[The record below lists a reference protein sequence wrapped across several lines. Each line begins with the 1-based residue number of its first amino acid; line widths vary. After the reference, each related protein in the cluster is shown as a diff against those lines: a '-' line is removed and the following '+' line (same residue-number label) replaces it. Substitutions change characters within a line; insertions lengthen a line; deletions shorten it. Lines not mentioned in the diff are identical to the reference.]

1 MTRSVRKYKRR
12 KSTQNNYVRKRK
24 NTMRRTRKNHVRK
37 RKKTTYKRK
46 NRTYKRKRY
55 VGGMLGQIPVA
66 AVDNDGYDSE
76 LETELEEIAAAD
88 GDTVKEAKQMADL
101 DRRLKQLGPDDSPA
115 EVRSAREYAAAAD
128 AATELGKSLSPR
140 VAPPLLPTANDLGI
154 RDDPAAAM
162 DTGTSALVRRMG
174 ALMAKSGVAKNV
186 TQQRASEIARLTSEA
201 QAHPVVVPA
210 LDALAEGAAEPAHDG
225 TLSTIKSPS

>member
-1 MTRSVRKYKRR
+1 MARSVRKYKRR

-55 VGGMLGQIPVA
+55 VGGMLDQQMPVA
-66 AVDNDGYDSE
+66 ATVDNDECDSE
-76 LETELEEIAAAD
+76 LEAELEEMMAEA
-88 GDTVKEAKQMADL
+88 EAKQMAEAEAKQMAEL
-101 DRRLKQLGPDDSPA
+101 ERRLKQLGPVDPA
-115 EVRSAREYAAAAD
+115 ELRSAREYAAAAD

-162 DTGTSALVRRMG
+162 DTRTSALVRRME
-174 ALMAKSGVAKNV
+174 ALTPKSGVAKNV
-186 TQQRASEIARLTSEA
+186 TQQRASDIARLTSEA
-201 QAHPVVVPA
+201 QAHPAVVPA
-210 LDALAEGAAEPAHDG
+210 LDALTEGAAEPAA
-225 TLSTIKSPS
+225 TMEL